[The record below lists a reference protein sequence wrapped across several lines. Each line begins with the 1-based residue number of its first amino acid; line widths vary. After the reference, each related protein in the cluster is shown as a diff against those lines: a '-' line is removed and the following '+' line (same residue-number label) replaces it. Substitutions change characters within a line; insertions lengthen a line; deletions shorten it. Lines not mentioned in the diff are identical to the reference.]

1 MLFREEQLSLK
12 SIVPSFQNFA
22 KGILELGIHSILNL
36 EPDSKYDFQIKVPN
50 SGLVKGQPDYVNSS
64 IKGIKAP
71 F

>member
-1 MLFREEQLSLK
+1 VLFREKQLSLK
-12 SIVPSFQNFA
+12 SIVPSFQDFT

-36 EPDSKYDFQIKVPN
+36 EPDSKYDFQVKVPN
-50 SGLVKGQPDYVNSS
+50 SGLVKGQPDYVDSS